1 MCELGYETTL
11 KDFNDLKDLYELKNF
26 DFVFIALHGHEG
38 EGGQLQRK
46 LDDLKIAYSG
56 SKSKACKDS
65 WNKKLTKEI
74 LKDNKI
80 NTPIWLEVFFDMTL
94 AKNGL
99 QTSSYD
105 RFRPFNYLFLKPEED
120 GSSTDIFKISNDE
133 ELIDLFEEVEK
144 INDQNPLT
152 FFEALSACYFYKA
165 AQYPDNI
172 NLIEAGLFH
181 RFDATNI
188 LKDNLASIVCSISK
202 DHLDWL
208 PKDQQTIEKIVFEKT
223 SSLLNSNIIVSKQ
236 NSVKTTES
244 IKKSISQNL
253 SNKLFF
259 NEDYSYSNGE
269 NGFFYYEDKFGGL
282 KLPLPNILGQF
293 QLENISAA
301 IATIRQLN
309 LEIKTDDIKKGI
321 TKIES
326 IGRLQEIKSGKIKD
340 LIKNNQLLLDGS
352 HNEDGARV
360 LNEYL
365 QTLDCNKHFI
375 IGMMSNKNHVEYIS
389 HFKDISSLTTVDIP
403 NQQNA
408 ISGKKLKEKFK
419 NVLNVKY
426 EENIEKA
433 IKSLS
438 LEENDMLIIT
448 GSLYLAGEIL
458 KLN

>member
-1 MCELGYETTL
+1 MKLQKTLSHLQRLHPKEIDLSLDRIKTLCEKLGNPQDKIKAISVVGTNGKQSTINAIFSIL
-11 KDFNDLKDLYELKNF
+11 KEAKIKCNVYTSPHIQKINER
-26 DFVFIALHGHEG
+26 FVFNNNTI
-38 EGGQLQRK
+38 K
-46 LDDLKIAYSG
+46 DD
-56 SKSKACKDS
+56 
-65 WNKKLTKEI
+65 
-74 LKDNKI
+74 
-80 NTPIWLEVFFDMTL
+80 
-94 AKNGL
+94 
-99 QTSSYD
+99 
-105 RFRPFNYLFLKPEED
+105 
-120 GSSTDIFKISNDE
+120 
-133 ELIDLFEEVEK
+133 ELIDLFEKVKK

-152 FFEALSACYFYKA
+152 FFEALTACYFYKA
-165 AQYPDNI
+165 TQYPENI

-188 LKDNLASIVCSISK
+188 LKKNLASVVCSISK

-208 PKDQQTIEKIVFEKT
+208 PRNQQTVEKIIFEKT
-223 SSLLNSNIIVSKQ
+223 STLLNSNIIVSKQ
-236 NSVKTTES
+236 NSVKTTKN
-244 IKKSISQNL
+244 IKKTINKNL

-259 NEDYSYSNGE
+259 NEDYSYFNGE

-293 QLENISAA
+293 QLENISTA

-309 LEIKTDDIKKGI
+309 LEIKDDDIKNGI
-321 TKIES
+321 SKIKS
-326 IGRLQEIKSGKIKD
+326 VGRLQEIKSGKIKN
-340 LIKNNQLLLDGS
+340 LIKNNKLLLDGS

-360 LNEYL
+360 LNEFL

-375 IGMMSNKNHVEYIS
+375 IGMMSNKDHEKYIS
-389 HFKDISSLTTVDIP
+389 YFKDVSSLTTVDIP

-408 ISGKKLKEKFK
+408 ISGKKLKEKFR

-448 GSLYLAGEIL
+448 GSLYLAGEVL

>member
-1 MCELGYETTL
+1 MKLQKIVSHLQKLHPKEIDLSLDRIKILCEKLGNPQDKIKAISVVGTNGKQSTINAIFSIL
-11 KDFNDLKDLYELKNF
+11 KEAKIKCNVYTSPHIQKINER
-26 DFVFIALHGHEG
+26 FVFNNNMLN
-38 EGGQLQRK
+38 
-46 LDDLKIAYSG
+46 DD
-56 SKSKACKDS
+56 
-65 WNKKLTKEI
+65 
-74 LKDNKI
+74 
-80 NTPIWLEVFFDMTL
+80 
-94 AKNGL
+94 
-99 QTSSYD
+99 
-105 RFRPFNYLFLKPEED
+105 
-120 GSSTDIFKISNDE
+120 

-165 AQYPDNI
+165 AQYPNNI

-188 LKDNLASIVCSISK
+188 LKNNLASIVCSISK

-293 QLENISAA
+293 QLENISTA

-309 LEIKTDDIKKGI
+309 LEVKDDDIKNAI

-340 LIKNNQLLLDGS
+340 LIKNNRLLLDGS

-375 IGMMSNKNHVEYIS
+375 IGMMSNKNHEEYIS

-408 ISGKKLKEKFK
+408 ISGKKLKEKFQ
-419 NVLNVKY
+419 NVFNAKY
-426 EENIEKA
+426 EDNIEKA
-433 IKSLS
+433 IKSLT
-438 LEENDMLIIT
+438 LKENDMLIIT

-458 KLN
+458 NLN

>member
-1 MCELGYETTL
+1 MKLQKIVNHLQKLHPKEIDLSLDRIKILCEKLGNPQDKIKAISVVGTNGKQSTINAIFSIL
-11 KDFNDLKDLYELKNF
+11 KESKVKCNVYTSPHIQKINER
-26 DFVFIALHGHEG
+26 FVFNNNVLN
-38 EGGQLQRK
+38 
-46 LDDLKIAYSG
+46 DD
-56 SKSKACKDS
+56 
-65 WNKKLTKEI
+65 
-74 LKDNKI
+74 
-80 NTPIWLEVFFDMTL
+80 
-94 AKNGL
+94 
-99 QTSSYD
+99 
-105 RFRPFNYLFLKPEED
+105 
-120 GSSTDIFKISNDE
+120 
-133 ELIDLFEEVEK
+133 ELIDLFEKVEK
-144 INDQNPLT
+144 KNDQNPLT
-152 FFEALSACYFYKA
+152 FFEALTACYFYKA
-165 AQYPDNI
+165 AQYPNNI

-188 LKDNLASIVCSISK
+188 LKKNLASIVCSISK

-208 PKDQQTIEKIVFEKT
+208 PKGQRTIKQIVFEKT
-223 SSLLNSNIIVSKQ
+223 SSLLNSNIVVSKQ
-236 NSVKTTES
+236 NSVETNES

-293 QLENISAA
+293 QLENISTA

-309 LEIKTDDIKKGI
+309 LEIKDDDIKKGI
-321 TKIES
+321 TKIKS

-375 IGMMSNKNHVEYIS
+375 IGMMSNKDHEKYIS
-389 HFKDISSLTTVDIP
+389 YFKDISSLTTIDIP

-408 ISGKKLKEKFK
+408 ISGKKLKEKFG
-419 NVLNVKY
+419 NISNVKY

-433 IKSLS
+433 IKTLS

-458 KLN
+458 NLN

>member
-1 MCELGYETTL
+1 MKLQKIVSHLQKLHPKEIDLSLDRIKILCEKLGNPQDKIKAISVVGTNGKQSTINAIFSIL
-11 KDFNDLKDLYELKNF
+11 KEAKIKCNVYTSPHIQKINER
-26 DFVFIALHGHEG
+26 FVFNNNMLN
-38 EGGQLQRK
+38 
-46 LDDLKIAYSG
+46 DD
-56 SKSKACKDS
+56 
-65 WNKKLTKEI
+65 
-74 LKDNKI
+74 
-80 NTPIWLEVFFDMTL
+80 
-94 AKNGL
+94 
-99 QTSSYD
+99 
-105 RFRPFNYLFLKPEED
+105 
-120 GSSTDIFKISNDE
+120 
-133 ELIDLFEEVEK
+133 ELIDLFVEVEK

-188 LKDNLASIVCSISK
+188 LKNNLASVVCSISK

-208 PKDQQTIEKIVFEKT
+208 PKDQQTIKKIVFEKT

-236 NSVKTTES
+236 NSVETTES

-259 NEDYSYSNGE
+259 NEDYSFSNGE

-293 QLENISAA
+293 QLENISTA

-309 LEIKTDDIKKGI
+309 LEVKDDDLKNAI

-340 LIKNNQLLLDGS
+340 LIKNNKLLLDGS

-375 IGMMSNKNHVEYIS
+375 IGMMSNKDHEKYIS
-389 HFKDISSLTTVDIP
+389 YFKDISSLTTVDIP
-403 NQQNA
+403 NQPSA
-408 ISGKKLKEKFK
+408 ISGKKLKEKFRS
-419 NVLNVKY
+419 VLNVKY
-426 EENIEKA
+426 EENIERA
-433 IKSLS
+433 IKTLS
-438 LEENDMLIIT
+438 LEKNDILIIT
-448 GSLYLAGEIL
+448 GSLYLTGEIL
-458 KLN
+458 NLN

>member
-1 MCELGYETTL
+1 MKLQKIVNHLQKLHPKEIDLSLDRIKILCEKLGNPQDKIKAISVVGTNGKQSTINAIFSIL
-11 KDFNDLKDLYELKNF
+11 KEAKVKCNVYTSPHIQKINER
-26 DFVFIALHGHEG
+26 FVFNNNMLN
-38 EGGQLQRK
+38 
-46 LDDLKIAYSG
+46 DD
-56 SKSKACKDS
+56 
-65 WNKKLTKEI
+65 
-74 LKDNKI
+74 
-80 NTPIWLEVFFDMTL
+80 
-94 AKNGL
+94 
-99 QTSSYD
+99 
-105 RFRPFNYLFLKPEED
+105 
-120 GSSTDIFKISNDE
+120 

-188 LKDNLASIVCSISK
+188 LKNNLASIVCSISK

-293 QLENISAA
+293 QLENISTA

-309 LEIKTDDIKKGI
+309 LEVKDDDIKNAI

-340 LIKNNQLLLDGS
+340 LIKNNRLLLDGS

-375 IGMMSNKNHVEYIS
+375 IGMMSNKNHEEYIS

-408 ISGKKLKEKFK
+408 LSGKKLKEKFQ
-419 NVLNVKY
+419 NVFNAKY
-426 EENIEKA
+426 EDNIEKA
-433 IKSLS
+433 IKSLT
-438 LEENDMLIIT
+438 LKENDMLIIT

-458 KLN
+458 NLN

>member
-1 MCELGYETTL
+1 MKLQKIVSHLQKLHPKEIDLSLDRIKILCEKLGNPQDKIKAISVVGTNGKQSTINAIFSIL
-11 KDFNDLKDLYELKNF
+11 KEAKVKCNVYTSPHIQKINER
-26 DFVFIALHGHEG
+26 FVFNNNMLN
-38 EGGQLQRK
+38 
-46 LDDLKIAYSG
+46 DD
-56 SKSKACKDS
+56 
-65 WNKKLTKEI
+65 
-74 LKDNKI
+74 
-80 NTPIWLEVFFDMTL
+80 
-94 AKNGL
+94 
-99 QTSSYD
+99 
-105 RFRPFNYLFLKPEED
+105 
-120 GSSTDIFKISNDE
+120 

-188 LKDNLASIVCSISK
+188 LKNNLASIVCSISK

-236 NSVKTTES
+236 NSVETTES

-293 QLENISAA
+293 QLENISTA

-309 LEIKTDDIKKGI
+309 LEIKDDDIKKGI

-375 IGMMSNKNHVEYIS
+375 IGMMSNKDHEKYIS
-389 HFKDISSLTTVDIP
+389 YFKDISSLTTVDIP
-403 NQQNA
+403 NQPNA
-408 ISGKKLKEKFK
+408 ISGKKLKEKFQ
-419 NVLNVKY
+419 NVFNVKY
-426 EENIEKA
+426 ENNLEKA

-438 LEENDMLIIT
+438 LKENDMLIIT
-448 GSLYLAGEIL
+448 GSLYLAR
-458 KLN
+458 